1 MKISTKDKQQSNN
14 ANNVIDFKKYKG
26 YLYNPKTDVKSVD
39 CDDFSLKVKS
49 SHRKLLE
56 IKEIADCLLNLTEG
70 VIDLNLDNYIL
81 IKGDE
86 AELTKDEVFHLI
98 NTCNKVIN
106 DLKEYKSKL
115 ETKIL

>member
-1 MKISTKDKQQSNN
+1 MKTSLKNKQQSNN

-26 YLYNPKTDVKSVD
+26 FAYNRKTDVKSVD

-56 IKEIADCLLNLTEG
+56 IKEIADCLLKLTEG

-86 AELTKDEVFHLI
+86 AELTKDGVYHLI